1 MSIEEVESAV
11 GVEVEAE
18 APAVEVD
25 SASVSDDAPVA
36 EVASDESTDTAD
48 SSLAAEAEDEDAT
61 TEDVASVSFPS
72 ADEFG
77 WDDWDGTR
85 EALPEMLHPWAE
97 RFNTYY
103 QSKIDTAVE
112 DLGETRKIYEAIMG
126 GEEDPRITKLTTAS
140 EEWGNK
146 FADLEGQHEALRREY
161 EDYQKVVDQAIEEEA
176 QMYVDSFKKTNNDLF
191 EDEVLSDT
199 FANLLDNGWTLEQA
213 AVAARLPKN
222 VLAVAERAKAD
233 GVPEAYALR
242 LAEGAKS
249 QPAKPRKGAEITS
262 GATTPARTPEQ
273 ASLDTSSA
281 MSLKDFRSHVA
292 RNALKKHRS

>member
-1 MSIEEVESAV
+1 MSIEDIEGTEGA
-11 GVEVEAE
+11 EVEAE
-18 APAVEVD
+18 AAPVEVD

-36 EVASDESTDTAD
+36 EVASDESSDTAD
-48 SSLAAEAEDEDAT
+48 SSLAAEAEGDDVS
-61 TEDVASVSFPS
+61 TEETASVSFPS

-77 WDDWDGTR
+77 WDEWDGTHDS
-85 EALPEMLHPWAE
+85 LPEPLHSWGN
-97 RFNTYY
+97 RFNEHY
-103 QSKIDTAVE
+103 QNKISAITD

-126 GEEDPRITKLTTAS
+126 GDEDPRIVELQTAS
-140 EEWGNK
+140 ADWGNK
-146 FADLEGQHEALRREY
+146 FADLEGQHEVLRREY

-176 QMYVDSFKKTNNDLF
+176 TMYVESFQQSNKDLF
-191 EDEVLSDT
+191 DNDKLANT
-199 FANLLDNGWTLEQA
+199 FAGLLENGWTLEQA

-222 VLAVAERAKAD
+222 VLAVAEKARAD

-249 QPAKPRKGAEITS
+249 QPAKPRKGARITS

-281 MSLKDFRSHVA
+281 MSLKDYRSQVA

>member
-1 MSIEEVESAV
+1 MSIENEGTE

-18 APAVEVD
+18 AAPVEVD

-36 EVASDESTDTAD
+36 EVASDESSDTAD
-48 SSLAAEAEDEDAT
+48 SSLAAEAEGD
-61 TEDVASVSFPS
+61 DVSTSETASVSFPS

-77 WDDWDGTR
+77 WDDWDG
-85 EALPEMLHPWAE
+85 A
-97 RFNTYY
+97 
-103 QSKIDTAVE
+103 S
-112 DLGETRKIYEAIMG
+112 
-126 GEEDPRITKLTTAS
+126 DPRITELQTAS
-140 EEWGNK
+140 TTWGEK
-146 FADLEGQHEALRREY
+146 FSVLESQHEVLQREY

-191 EDEVLSDT
+191 MDEVLSDT
-199 FANLLDNGWTLEQA
+199 FAGLLENGWTLEQA

-222 VLAVAERAKAD
+222 VLAVAEKARAD

-249 QPAKPRKGAEITS
+249 QPAKPRKGARITS

-281 MSLKDFRSHVA
+281 MSLKEYRSHVA

>member
-1 MSIEEVESAV
+1 MSTEDIEGTE

-18 APAVEVD
+18 AAPVEVD

-36 EVASDESTDTAD
+36 EVASDESSDTAD
-48 SSLAAEAEDEDAT
+48 SSLAAEAEGDDVS
-61 TEDVASVSFPS
+61 TEETASVSFPS

-77 WDDWDGTR
+77 WDEWDGTHDS
-85 EALPEMLHPWAE
+85 LPEPLHSWGSK
-97 RFNTYY
+97 FNEHY
-103 QSKIDTAVE
+103 QTKINSITE

-126 GEEDPRITKLTTAS
+126 GDEDPRIAELQTAS
-140 EEWGNK
+140 TEWGSK
-146 FADLEGQHEALRREY
+146 FADLEGQHEVLRREY
-161 EDYQKVVDQAIEEEA
+161 EDYQKVVDKAIEEEA
-176 QMYVDSFKKTNNDLF
+176 TMYVESFQQSNKDLF
-191 EDEVLSDT
+191 DNDKLAST
-199 FANLLDNGWTLEQA
+199 FAGLLENGWTLEQA

-222 VLAVAERAKAD
+222 VLAVAEKARAD

-249 QPAKPRKGAEITS
+249 QPAKPRKGARITS
-262 GATTPARTPEQ
+262 GATTAARTPEQ

-281 MSLKDFRSHVA
+281 MSLKEYRSHVA